1 MLTAPE
7 PISVVIPVFN
17 GERFLA
23 QVIES
28 VAAQTLPPEEIII
41 VDDGSTDASPAI
53 AGSFPKVR
61 LIRQPNAG
69 GAAAR
74 NAGIGAA
81 RSDLVAF
88 LDQDDLWAPRKLE
101 LQGARM
107 TASPE
112 LGYTL
117 AAMRTFLEP
126 GCPAPAWLRPEF
138 VDRATPAVVPGALV
152 ARKWVFTRIGAFDTR
167 YRWGDDMDWF
177 LRAREAN
184 IPMAILD
191 EVLLLR
197 RIHQSNASGD
207 PRAARELVRAVHAS
221 LARRRTAGH
230 A

>member
-23 QVIES
+23 EAIES

-53 AGSFPKVR
+53 AGSFSKVR
-61 LIRQPNAG
+61 LIRQPNTG

-101 LQGARM
+101 LQAAHV

-112 LGYTL
+112 LG
-117 AAMRTFLEP
+117 
-126 GCPAPAWLRPEF
+126 
-138 VDRATPAVVPGALV
+138 
-152 ARKWVFTRIGAFDTR
+152 
-167 YRWGDDMDWF
+167 
-177 LRAREAN
+177 
-184 IPMAILD
+184 
-191 EVLLLR
+191 
-197 RIHQSNASGD
+197 
-207 PRAARELVRAVHAS
+207 
-221 LARRRTAGH
+221 
-230 A
+230 